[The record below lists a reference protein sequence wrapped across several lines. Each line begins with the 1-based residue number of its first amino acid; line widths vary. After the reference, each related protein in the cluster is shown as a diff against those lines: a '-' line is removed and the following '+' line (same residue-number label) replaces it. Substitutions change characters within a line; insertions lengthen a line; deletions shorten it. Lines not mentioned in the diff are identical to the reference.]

1 MNRTIAAASSS
12 SRNRGVLLL
21 AAVFGILSAMLMF
34 AFLNSKGGDDGIN
47 EKLNSGEGAES
58 VVVLTR
64 NVNVGERITAD
75 MLATRT
81 IPAAAL
87 IEGHLADSEAQG
99 LVGQVAVAPLYK
111 DEQVLSSKV
120 STYEGQ
126 NSLTWKVPGDRVDV
140 MGITTFISTDP
151 LTGEEK
157 PDLIAGYLA
166 QDVEVLAVAQTL
178 VKTVPK
184 VAEKK
189 DANGVTIGG
198 VSGTPGAQAVS
209 PDQEITTYE
218 ESISITLAL
227 PPDLAAKVAL
237 VDALEDDAGQF
248 RILSRQKG
256 DSDPISGKVTFSYED
271 IFPKTR

>member
-1 MNRTIAAASSS
+1 
-12 SRNRGVLLL
+12 
-21 AAVFGILSAMLMF
+21 
-34 AFLNSKGGDDGIN
+34 
-47 EKLNSGEGAES
+47 
-58 VVVLTR
+58 
-64 NVNVGERITAD
+64 
-75 MLATRT
+75 
-81 IPAAAL
+81 
-87 IEGHLADSEAQG
+87 
-99 LVGQVAVAPLYK
+99 
-111 DEQVLSSKV
+111 
-120 STYEGQ
+120 
-126 NSLTWKVPGDRVDV
+126 
-140 MGITTFISTDP
+140 
-151 LTGEEK
+151 
-157 PDLIAGYLA
+157 
-166 QDVEVLAVAQTL
+166 
-178 VKTVPK
+178 VPK